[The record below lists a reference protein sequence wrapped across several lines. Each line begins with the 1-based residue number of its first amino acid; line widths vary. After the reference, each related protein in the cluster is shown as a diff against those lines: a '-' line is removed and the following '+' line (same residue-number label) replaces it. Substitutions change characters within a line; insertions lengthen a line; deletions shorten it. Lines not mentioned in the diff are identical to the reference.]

1 MRRSAEKSKTVQD
14 RSCIARLSELTDK
27 VNKHTDHTADKNIKN
42 GGKVLAVYGCND
54 KYTLRIEGNKNTF
67 ANNITD
73 FILKDKDVK
82 MIFSEAIYNA
92 FIKDNDLQIHNQRSV
107 KN

>member
-1 MRRSAEKSKTVQD
+1 MEETKKTESDEIEKEFEQAIEKYIS
-14 RSCIARLSELTDK
+14 
-27 VNKHTDHTADKNIKN
+27 N
-42 GGKVLAVYGCND
+42 GGNVLAVYGFD
-54 KYTLRIEGNKNTF
+54 DEYTLRIEGNKNTF

-92 FIKDNDLQIHNQRSV
+92 FIKDNDIQIHNQRGI

>member
-1 MRRSAEKSKTVQD
+1 MKETKKTASDEIEKEFEQAIEKYIS
-14 RSCIARLSELTDK
+14 
-27 VNKHTDHTADKNIKN
+27 N
-42 GGKVLAVYGCND
+42 GGNVLAVYGCD
-54 KYTLRIEGNKNTF
+54 DEYTLRIEGNKNTF

-82 MIFSEAIYNA
+82 YVFAKALHNA
-92 FIKDNDLQIHNQRSV
+92 FNESKMHDIQIHNQRSV